1 MAQERTSFFRAGA
14 VVEADAGEIGRDDGR
29 WICEPSP
36 APALPPLVP
45 PPGTGHSCEERFVE
59 AARDTRAQARL
70 ALAMLKKPTGWPK
83 NPRFTVRCV
92 RTRASLPWDRHAD
105 HFIDGLADDG
115 ALRIGATALPVH
127 LLLLA
132 VVVVVVVGVT
142 PTATAAA
149 AATAVVVRAG
159 GLRRRGRRR
168 GDARRAPRRGLV
180 ARRELLL
187 GVVVVVAEALV
198 GGVVGV
204 VPASAGAAAVEHE
217 PLAPAAL
224 GARRV
229 PGAPAAA
236 PAAAAVAPEAP
247 PRRRP
252 ARDGHAASPAVPDP
266 VHLRS
271 ETCGADPRQ
280 ITAASPDSDEHRRLA
295 ADPGS
300 SASGILANLAPPPR
314 TRRRR
319 ELLGSR
325 SLAGSSSTTLCC
337 YLAVASLL
345 LTRAARLPPLLH
357 LPSPSLCKYLCTPFF
372 CDFY

>member
-92 RTRASLPWDRHAD
+92 RTRASLSWHRHAD
-105 HFIDGLADDG
+105 HFVDSLADDG
-115 ALRIGATALPVH
+115 ALRIGATALPLH

-132 VVVVVVVGVT
+132 VVVVVVVVT
-142 PTATAAA
+142 ATATAAA
-149 AATAVVVRAG
+149 AATAVVVRAA

-168 GDARRAPRRGLV
+168 RDARRAPRRGLV

-229 PGAPAAA
+229 PGAPAT
-236 PAAAAVAPEAP
+236 AAVAPEAP

-252 ARDGHAASPAVPDP
+252 ARDGPAASPAVPDP

-280 ITAASPDSDEHRRLA
+280 ITAASPDSGERRRRA
-295 ADPGS
+295 ADPGAAPRES
-300 SASGILANLAPPPR
+300 SRI
-314 TRRRR
+314 
-319 ELLGSR
+319 
-325 SLAGSSSTTLCC
+325 
-337 YLAVASLL
+337 
-345 LTRAARLPPLLH
+345 
-357 LPSPSLCKYLCTPFF
+357 
-372 CDFY
+372 